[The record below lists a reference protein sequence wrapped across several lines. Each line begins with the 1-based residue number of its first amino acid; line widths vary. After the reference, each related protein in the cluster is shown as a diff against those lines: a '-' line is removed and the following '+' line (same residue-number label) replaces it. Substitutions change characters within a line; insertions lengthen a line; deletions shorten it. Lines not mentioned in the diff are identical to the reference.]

1 MTPNALIWVTAR
13 DGSLHATRPPI
24 LAAGHGTLCGLS
36 YGRRDLRIR
45 EQAAPGQAPA
55 NSCPTCREAVARAF
69 ADTTA
74 EAAPAQERKAPLWP

>member
-1 MTPNALIWVTAR
+1 VTSNALIWVTAR
-13 DGSLHATRPPI
+13 DGSVHATRPPI

-45 EQAAPGQAPA
+45 EQAVHGTAPA
-55 NSCPTCREAVARAF
+55 HSCPTCRELVAQAS

-74 EAAPAQERKAPLWP
+74 DAAPAQERKAPLWP